1 MKVNSKALAENF
13 AVQLGIQ
20 GAGKAYATTLAD
32 TANAQTIVDLTKK
45 GQTVTDIL
53 RSKEVRVRTEEILR
67 NGGTAALAGQLR
79 AATR

>member
-1 MKVNSKALAENF
+1 MAVNSKALAENF
-13 AVQLGIQ
+13 ASQLGIR

-45 GQTVTDIL
+45 GQTVADIL
-53 RSKEVRVRTEEILR
+53 RRTEVRIRTEKILS